1 MHDCQR
7 FREDWTAGLVEDF
20 GDCEDCRRFCEQA
33 QFILQVTSGEAQPLP
48 ELSDAYWEGYDDR
61 LRAKLARE
69 NVSRTYRLYWKWSA
83 VPAAAAAAIVVVMTW
98 GGPRILQPIANEGN
112 ATPQIEFVDN
122 HIKGLNPSV
131 VEFLGQSELFLRS
144 FTKIEPS
151 YTQDLEDAQIRAK
164 ESLGEIETQKLR
176 TADFAPVQIALDEYE
191 SVLRD
196 IKNLDSADDVAD
208 IQTRIRSSG
217 LIANIN
223 AYQPQV
229 MLAIQR

>member
-20 GDCEDCRRFCEQA
+20 GGCKDCRSFCEQA

-48 ELSDAYWEGYDDR
+48 ELSDAYWDRYDDR

-69 NVSRTYRLYWKWSA
+69 NASRTYRLYWKWSA
-83 VPAAAAAAIVVVMTW
+83 VPVAAAAAIVVVMTW
-98 GGPRILQPIANEGN
+98 GGTRVSQPIANDAN

-151 YTQDLEDAQIRAK
+151 YTQDLQDAQIRAK

-208 IQTRIRSSG
+208 IQTRIRSTG

>member
-1 MHDCQR
+1 M
-7 FREDWTAGLVEDF
+7 T
-20 GDCEDCRRFCEQA
+20 
-33 QFILQVTSGEAQPLP
+33 
-48 ELSDAYWEGYDDR
+48 
-61 LRAKLARE
+61 
-69 NVSRTYRLYWKWSA
+69 
-83 VPAAAAAAIVVVMTW
+83 TW
-98 GGPRILQPIANEGN
+98 GGTRVLEPIRNDAN

-151 YTQDLEDAQIRAK
+151 YTQDLQDAQIRAK

-176 TADFAPVQIALDEYE
+176 TADFLPVQIALDEYE

-208 IQTRIRSSG
+208 IQTRIRSTG